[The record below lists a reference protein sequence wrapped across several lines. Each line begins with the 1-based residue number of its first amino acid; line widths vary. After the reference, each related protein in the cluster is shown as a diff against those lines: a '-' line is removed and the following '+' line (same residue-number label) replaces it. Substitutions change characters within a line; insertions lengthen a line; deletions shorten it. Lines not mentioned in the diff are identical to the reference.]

1 MPLELHFKHFG
12 SSFWVCLGFF
22 GPLPGSPAVRVLEM
36 LDFGLILVLLFLF
49 QANEAVAGVIDLG
62 TVEIFPVFGAM
73 QKGLIDQETGL
84 VLLEAQVI
92 TSDLVLPETGEKLSL
107 EEGLA
112 RDFINLRTFHV
123 LQELNDALHRVH
135 EVRREG
141 RQLLPDRKSVV

>member
-1 MPLELHFKHFG
+1 
-12 SSFWVCLGFF
+12 
-22 GPLPGSPAVRVLEM
+22 M

-92 TSDLVLPETGEKLSL
+92 TSDFQRPVKNSPWRKVWPETSS
-107 EEGLA
+107 
-112 RDFINLRTFHV
+112 TS
-123 LQELNDALHRVH
+123 
-135 EVRREG
+135 G
-141 RQLLPDRKSVV
+141 RSMCCRS